1 MEKHPKKKDRP
12 SIDRYGRNEL
22 INNVI
27 ENNFDQVKALILGG
41 TDVNLKDDKG
51 WTALHFASQEFNKEI
66 VTLLLNNGADPNS
79 VDLDG
84 NTPIFRALFNCKGR
98 DTSIF
103 DEFEKFGG
111 NPEIKNTHGV
121 SAIELAEQVTNFD
134 LKKYF
139 PRYFSKKQNG
149 NE

>member
-84 NTPIFRALFNCKGR
+84 NTPMFRALFNLN
-98 DTSIF
+98 SPI
-103 DEFEKFGG
+103 
-111 NPEIKNTHGV
+111 P
-121 SAIELAEQVTNFD
+121 
-134 LKKYF
+134 
-139 PRYFSKKQNG
+139 
-149 NE
+149 